1 MKLLVN
7 GLVKLICGIALV
19 GLLVFLPAGTM
30 NYLNG
35 WLLCAL
41 LFVPMLILGAVL
53 FLKAPDL
60 LKKRLDTKEK
70 EATPKGVVAFSGLIF
85 LAGFIIAGLDHR
97 FSWTKV
103 HMAVVVVASVL
114 FLLSYAL
121 YAEVMRENVYL
132 SRTIKVHEGQKVV
145 STGLY
150 GIVRHPMYMATVVM
164 FLSIPLVLGSWIA
177 FAVFLA
183 YPFVIA
189 VRIKNEEEVLS
200 NELEGYKEYKEK
212 VKYRMIPYI
221 W

>member
-70 EATPKGVVAFSGLIF
+70 EATQKGVVAFSGLIF

-183 YPFVIA
+183 YPFAIA

>member
-19 GLLVFLPAGTM
+19 DLLVFLPAGTM

-70 EATPKGVVAFSGLIF
+70 EATQKGVVAFSGLIF

>member
-19 GLLVFLPAGTM
+19 DLLVFLPAGTM

-70 EATPKGVVAFSGLIF
+70 EATQKGVVAFSGLIF
-85 LAGFIIAGLDHR
+85 LAEFIIAGLDHR